1 MKTVVCAVASLWII
15 VSSGVACCQPSAETP
30 RMTLLKSIPFTPIK
44 DQAKSQTCWSFSTT
58 SLIESETL
66 RNVSQEIDLSEM
78 FTVRSIYSEK
88 AKNYIRRQGAAQ
100 FGPGGLGHHVIRSI
114 ADYGAMPESAYSGLA
129 SGQTN
134 HDHVALDRKLRVYL
148 DSLLKIRPL
157 PKDWMRGF
165 EKILDDHLGQAP
177 KTFYY
182 KEKEYTARSFARE
195 ILKFD
200 ARDYIAITSFTHHP
214 FYKPFILEVPDNFE
228 NGTYYNLPVEDM
240 LKLSA
245 RSIEMGYS
253 LMWDADISNN
263 FFIQQRGYAMQWA
276 DSTKGGSLINP
287 DDDELKYDQTIRQ
300 SLFEN
305 LITQDDHLMHIV
317 GLKQSEK
324 GKRFFMVKNSWG
336 KVGPEQGL
344 INVSEAYFAI
354 NTISLIVPRAALD
367 EALRNRLEL
376 N

>member
-1 MKTVVCAVASLWII
+1 
-15 VSSGVACCQPSAETP
+15 
-30 RMTLLKSIPFTPIK
+30 MTLLKSIPFTPIK